1 MHPPTP
7 SLLFQSM
14 ILQCISKENVGILP
28 GNQYSG
34 GNPFSF
40 LSVRQPDSLGRA
52 ARHYPFI
59 FIYLF
64 IYLSMCTF
72 SPAFGSQLLSN
83 SSLSSSSVHLSVSCE
98 RRLLWL
104 SLYKCLRCCFENL
117 GL

>member
-1 MHPPTP
+1 
-7 SLLFQSM
+7 M

-28 GNQYSG
+28 GNQYLG

-83 SSLSSSSVHLSVSCE
+83 SSLSSFSVHLECE
-98 RRLLWL
+98 LRTPPAVALTLQVPPMLL
-104 SLYKCLRCCFENL
+104 
-117 GL
+117 